1 MLSTFF
7 CWVCDLVGAII
18 SFLPSTPSQYTIGG
32 LIEATGKALPMIGTG
47 LLSEIY
53 TMVQG
58 ILALFLVIKAFKIFQ
73 YFKVW

>member
-1 MLSTFF
+1 MATFL
-7 CWVCDLVGAII
+7 CWVCDLVGMVIA
-18 SFLPSTPSQYTIGG
+18 FLPSTPPQYTIGG
-32 LIEATGKALPMIGTG
+32 LITATGKALPMIGTG
-47 LLSEIY
+47 LLSEVY